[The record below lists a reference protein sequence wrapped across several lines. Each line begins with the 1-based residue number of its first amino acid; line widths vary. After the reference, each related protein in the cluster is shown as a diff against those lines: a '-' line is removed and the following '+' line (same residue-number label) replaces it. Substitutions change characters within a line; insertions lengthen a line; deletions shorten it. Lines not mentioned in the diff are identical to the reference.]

1 MQQTDKSVKGAA
13 DKILGLLNP
22 QSEAQQEPKQDEGQ
36 SAPETNVEPSVEPV
50 EEQVTSQESQS
61 LSEEAPAEVQATENQ
76 EVTEE
81 TVSEESIEKPDL
93 HQVKVQGQEMEVTLD
108 ELKAGY
114 SRDSD
119 YRQKTHSLSLEKKQ
133 FDEERNV
140 LRQQYEMKLR
150 ELNEAIASAE
160 SLNRQQLDPAELQRL
175 YEEDPS
181 QAAKLDFQF
190 RQQNEKINQAKAK
203 AREAAQAQYNQYLTE
218 QRRLAQE
225 RIPEFSDPNKSE
237 SFKSGI
243 KTTLKGYGFSDQE
256 IGSLADH
263 RMLMVIKD
271 AMAYKGLRNSKPI
284 VQKKVANAPKVIKP
298 GVVKTENSKRSEVRN
313 KISKLKKSGRL
324 EDAHSAILGM
334 ITK

>member
-22 QSEAQQEPKQDEGQ
+22 QPEAQQEPKQDEGQ
-36 SAPETNVEPSVEPV
+36 SAPENNVEPSVEPV

-61 LSEEAPAEVQATENQ
+61 QSEEAPVEVNATENL
-76 EVTEE
+76 EETEE
-81 TVSEESIEKPDL
+81 TASEVEVEKPNL

-140 LRQQYEMKLR
+140 LRQQYDMKLR

-160 SLNRQQLDPAELQRL
+160 SLNRQQLDPAELQKL

-181 QAAKLDFQF
+181 QAAKIDFQF

-203 AREAAQAQYNQYLTE
+203 ARQAAQAQYNQYLAE

-225 RIPEFSDPNKSE
+225 RIPEFSDPNKSDN
-237 SFKSGI
+237 FKSGI
-243 KTTLKGYGFSDQE
+243 KTTLKSYGFSDQE

-271 AMAYKGLRNSKPI
+271 AMAYRGLRNSKPI
-284 VQKKVANAPKVIKP
+284 VQKKVAKAPKVIKP
-298 GVVKTENSKRSEVRN
+298 GVVKTDNSKRSEVRN
-313 KISKLKKSGRL
+313 RISKLKKSGRL

>member
-22 QSEAQQEPKQDEGQ
+22 QPEAQQEPKQDEGQ
-36 SAPETNVEPSVEPV
+36 SAPENNVEPSVEPV

-61 LSEEAPAEVQATENQ
+61 QSEEAPVEVNATEDL
-76 EVTEE
+76 EETEE
-81 TVSEESIEKPDL
+81 TASEVEVEKPNL

-140 LRQQYEMKLR
+140 LRQQYDMKLR

-160 SLNRQQLDPAELQRL
+160 SLNRQQLDPAELQKL

-181 QAAKLDFQF
+181 QAAKIDFQF

-203 AREAAQAQYNQYLTE
+203 ARQAAQAQYNQYLTE

-225 RIPEFSDPNKSE
+225 KIPEFSDPNKSDN
-237 SFKSGI
+237 FKSGI
-243 KTTLKGYGFSDQE
+243 KTTLKSYGFSDQE

-271 AMAYKGLRNSKPI
+271 AMAYRGLRNSKPI
-284 VQKKVANAPKVIKP
+284 VQKKVAKAPKVIKP
-298 GVVKTENSKRSEVRN
+298 GVVKTDNSKRSEVRN
-313 KISKLKKSGRL
+313 RISKLKKSGRL

>member
-1 MQQTDKSVKGAA
+1 MQSTDKSVQGAA

-22 QSEAQQEPKQDEGQ
+22 QPEASKEPKQDEGQ
-36 SAPETNVEPSVEPV
+36 SAPEVKAEPSVEPV

-61 LSEEAPAEVQATENQ
+61 LSEEAPAEVEATENQ

-81 TVSEESIEKPDL
+81 TASEVEVEKPNL
-93 HQVKVQGQEMEVTLD
+93 HLVKVQGQEMEVTLD

-119 YRQKTHSLSLEKKQ
+119 YRQKTHSLSLDKKQ
-133 FDEERNV
+133 FEDERNV
-140 LRQQYEMKLR
+140 LRQQYDMKLR

-160 SLNRQQLDPAELQRL
+160 SLTRQQIDPAELQKL
-175 YEEDPS
+175 YEEDPT
-181 QAAKLDFQF
+181 QAAKIDFQY
-190 RQQNEKINQAKAK
+190 RQQQDRINQAKARAK
-203 AREAAQAQYNQYLTE
+203 EAAQQQYNQYLAE

-225 RIPEFSDPNKSE
+225 RIPEFSDPNKSDA
-237 SFKSGI
+237 FRSGV
-243 KTTLKGYGFSDQE
+243 KNTLKSYGFSDQE

-271 AMAYKGLRNSKPI
+271 AMSYRGLRNSKPI

-298 GVVKTENSKRSEVRN
+298 GVAKTDNSKRSEVRN

-324 EDAHSAILGM
+324 EDAQSAILGM

>member
-22 QSEAQQEPKQDEGQ
+22 QPEAQQEPKQDEGQ
-36 SAPETNVEPSVEPV
+36 SAPENNVEPSVEPV

-61 LSEEAPAEVQATENQ
+61 QSEEAPAEVNATENL
-76 EVTEE
+76 EETEE
-81 TVSEESIEKPDL
+81 TASEVEVEKPNL

-140 LRQQYEMKLR
+140 LRQQYDMKLR

-160 SLNRQQLDPAELQRL
+160 SLNRQQLDPAELQKL

-181 QAAKLDFQF
+181 QAAKIDFQF

-203 AREAAQAQYNQYLTE
+203 ARQAAQAQYNQYLTE

-225 RIPEFSDPNKSE
+225 KIPEFSDPNKSDN
-237 SFKSGI
+237 FKSGI
-243 KTTLKGYGFSDQE
+243 KTTLKSYGFSDQE

-271 AMAYKGLRNSKPI
+271 AMAYRGLRNSKPI
-284 VQKKVANAPKVIKP
+284 VQKKVAKAPKVIKP
-298 GVVKTENSKRSEVRN
+298 GVVKTDNSKRSEVRN
-313 KISKLKKSGRL
+313 RISKLKKSGRL